1 MKQSPFFKTVTWLAC
16 GIVLSQLI
24 FSAAA
29 ILVSAKILEGA
40 FVQILFVFAVSA
52 FSGFLL
58 ARKAS
63 RRATLLLGACIA
75 LHLPGQHAL
84 YYLAALI
91 QDLYRGGPLPGAS
104 IRAVMA
110 ASPSISIMSV
120 MVVIALII
128 TATGLLTGSN
138 HLFTRCK
145 RGRSTPELDAL

>member
-1 MKQSPFFKTVTWLAC
+1 MKQSRFFKTVTWLAC

-24 FSAAA
+24 FSATA

-40 FVQILFVFAVSA
+40 LVQIFFVFAVSA

-63 RRATLLLGACIA
+63 LRATMLLGACIA
-75 LHLPGQHAL
+75 LHMPGQHAF

-91 QDLYRGGPLPGAS
+91 QDLYRGGPLPGVS
-104 IRAVMA
+104 IRAVVA
-110 ASPSISIMSV
+110 ASPPISIMSI

-128 TATGLLTGSN
+128 TATGMLTGSN
-138 HLFTRCK
+138 HLFTHLK
-145 RGRSTPELDAL
+145 RGRSTSELDVL